1 MLTHKEKYLSIVIN
15 TQLYSVIIIF
25 IQLLIGCGGEND
37 NRIETSQVHRGDF
50 LFTVTETGE
59 LEAVNA
65 LTISAPQIPW
75 NLGSLKI
82 TKIVDD
88 GTEVEANDI
97 LIEFDKGQV
106 QKSME
111 DAQSELEI
119 AQAELRKASATQKS
133 QVKEMEADFEK
144 AQLQLR
150 IAQLNF
156 ELANHKSK
164 IEQKKIELQLKNA
177 EIDLNRAKEKIQNQI
192 HINKQEISKLKLKVR
207 QAQTKLEEAKGTI
220 ERLTVRAPAPGI
232 AIIRR
237 NWQTGNKFQADDQMW
252 RGQQVLRLPDL
263 TLMQAKVMINEVDI
277 SKIDTTQM
285 ATITMDAYP
294 DTGFKARVINVAALA
309 RNKDRDSKVKIF
321 DVVLLLEENDK
332 RLMPGMTVSC
342 EVLVDSIDDTLFV
355 PLDAIFKD
363 ESGPYVFLKNGS
375 EFKKQP
381 IKTGPENDNF
391 VVISEGL
398 EENDKVS
405 LVNPQI
411 VIDAYSREDDKK
423 KGDS

>member
-1 MLTHKEKYLSIVIN
+1 MMSDDSEKNLFVVKRALLVLLIIV
-15 TQLYSVIIIF
+15 LF
-25 IQLLIGCGGEND
+25 QLLISCGSESRNQ
-37 NRIETSQVHRGDF
+37 IETYRVQRGDF

-75 NLGSLKI
+75 NLGALKI
-82 TKIVDD
+82 TKIVGD
-88 GTEVEANDI
+88 GTEVEADDI

-119 AQAELRKASATQKS
+119 ARAELRKASATQKS
-133 QVKEMEADFEK
+133 QVKEMESDLDK

-150 IAQLNF
+150 IAQLNY

-192 HINKQEISKLKLKVR
+192 HINEQEISKLKLKVR
-207 QAQTKLEEAKGTI
+207 QAQTRLEEAQGTI
-220 ERLTVRAPAPGI
+220 ERLTVKAPAPGI

-237 NWQTGNKFQADDQMW
+237 NWQTGNKYQADDQMW
-252 RGQQVLRLPDL
+252 RGQQILRLPDL

-277 SKIDTTQM
+277 SKIDTTQT

-321 DVVLLLEENDK
+321 DVILLLEETDK

-342 EVLVDSIDDTLFV
+342 EVLVEKIADTLFV
-355 PLDAIFKD
+355 PLDAIFLD

-375 EFKKQP
+375 EFEKRP
-381 IKTGPENDNF
+381 IKTGPEND
-391 VVISEGL
+391 
-398 EENDKVS
+398 KVS
-405 LVNPQI
+405 LINPEI
-411 VIDAYSREDDKK
+411 ILEDYRREDEKK